1 MINSILKYLKE
12 NILAVIIGIAILL
25 IIILSTILSNDM
37 EEHIEKVSKE
47 CASQGY
53 GIKAS
58 YTKEGDKFYT
68 CNKDGG
74 FND

>member
-1 MINSILKYLKE
+1 MIYSIISYLKE
-12 NILAVIIGIAILL
+12 NILAVIVGGAILL

-53 GIKAS
+53 GITAK
-58 YTKEGDKFYT
+58 YTKEGDKYYV
-68 CNKDGG
+68 CDK
-74 FND
+74 

>member
-53 GIKAS
+53 GITAK
-58 YTKEGDKFYT
+58 YTKEGDKYYV
-68 CNKDGG
+68 CDK
-74 FND
+74 

>member
-1 MINSILKYLKE
+1 MINSIINYLKE
-12 NILAVIIGIAILL
+12 NILVVIIGVAILL

-53 GIKAS
+53 GITAK
-58 YTKEGDKFYT
+58 YTKEGDKYYV
-68 CNKDGG
+68 CDK
-74 FND
+74 

>member
-12 NILAVIIGIAILL
+12 NILAVIIGMAILL

-53 GIKAS
+53 GITAQ
-58 YTKEGDKFYT
+58 YTKEGDKYYV
-68 CNKDGG
+68 CDK
-74 FND
+74 

>member
-12 NILAVIIGIAILL
+12 NILAVIIGGAILL

-53 GIKAS
+53 GITAK
-58 YTKEGDKFYT
+58 YTKEGDKYYV
-68 CNKDGG
+68 CDK
-74 FND
+74 